1 MSILSA
7 KFKTIEW
14 VIRVLCIVPAIFL
27 VAFATTLLIF
37 VPLFWMYDSFTKN
50 NITSEYT
57 IFLGDIYILAIF
69 IVVYAPYE
77 LACMI
82 CKVNNL

>member
-1 MSILSA
+1 MSVLSA
-7 KFKTIEW
+7 KFKIIEW
-14 VIRVLCIVPAIFL
+14 IIRVLCIVPAIFL
-27 VAFATTLLIF
+27 IAFATALLVF

-82 CKVNNL
+82 CKVHNL

>member
-1 MSILSA
+1 MSVLSA
-7 KFKTIEW
+7 KFKIIEW
-14 VIRVLCIVPAIFL
+14 IIRVLCIVPAIFL
-27 VAFATTLLIF
+27 IAFATTLLVF

-50 NITSEYT
+50 DVTSDYT
-57 IFLGDIYILAIF
+57 LFLGDIYILAIF

-82 CKVNNL
+82 CKINNL

>member
-27 VAFATTLLIF
+27 VAFATTLLVF

-69 IVVYAPYE
+69 IVVYEPYE

-82 CKVNNL
+82 CKVHNL

>member
-1 MSILSA
+1 MSTLSA

-27 VAFATTLLIF
+27 VAFATTLLVF

-50 NITSEYT
+50 NITSYYT

-69 IVVYAPYE
+69 LVVYAPTEYYG
-77 LACMI
+77 
-82 CKVNNL
+82 

>member
-1 MSILSA
+1 MSTLSA
-7 KFKTIEW
+7 KFKIIEW

-27 VAFATTLLIF
+27 IAFATTLLVF

-50 NITSEYT
+50 DITSEYT
-57 IFLGDIYILAIF
+57 VFLGDIYILAIF

-82 CKVNNL
+82 CKIH

>member
-1 MSILSA
+1 MNVLSA

-27 VAFATTLLIF
+27 IAFATTLLVF

-50 NITSEYT
+50 DITSDYT
-57 IFLGDIYILAIF
+57 VFLGDIYILVIF

-77 LACMI
+77 LACKI
-82 CKVNNL
+82 CKINNL

>member
-1 MSILSA
+1 MSTLSA
-7 KFKTIEW
+7 KFKIIEW

-27 VAFATTLLIF
+27 IAFATTLLVF

-50 NITSEYT
+50 NITSDYT

-82 CKVNNL
+82 CKINNL

>member
-1 MSILSA
+1 MSIVSA

-14 VIRVLCIVPAIFL
+14 IIRILCIAPAIFL
-27 VAFATTLLIF
+27 IAFATTLLVF

-50 NITSEYT
+50 DITSEYT
-57 IFLGDIYILAIF
+57 VFLGDIYILAIF

-77 LACMI
+77 LTCMI
-82 CKVNNL
+82 CKIH

>member
-1 MSILSA
+1 MSTLSA

-27 VAFATTLLIF
+27 VAFATTLLVF

-50 NITSEYT
+50 NITSDYT
-57 IFLGDIYILAIF
+57 VFLGDIYILAIF
-69 IVVYAPYE
+69 IVGYAPYE

-82 CKVNNL
+82 CKINNL

>member
-1 MSILSA
+1 MSTLSA
-7 KFKTIEW
+7 KFKIIEW

-27 VAFATTLLIF
+27 IVFATTLLVF

-57 IFLGDIYILAIF
+57 VFLGDIYILAIF
-69 IVVYAPYE
+69 LVVYAPYE
-77 LACMI
+77 LACII
-82 CKVNNL
+82 CKIHNL

>member
-14 VIRVLCIVPAIFL
+14 IIRILCIVPAIFL
-27 VAFATTLLIF
+27 IAFATTLLVF

-50 NITSEYT
+50 DITSEYT
-57 IFLGDIYILAIF
+57 VFLGDIYILAIF
-69 IVVYAPYE
+69 LVVYAPTEYYG
-77 LACMI
+77 
-82 CKVNNL
+82 

>member
-1 MSILSA
+1 MSILSS

-27 VAFATTLLIF
+27 IAFATTLLVF

-50 NITSEYT
+50 DITSDYT
-57 IFLGDIYILAIF
+57 VFLGDIYILAIF
-69 IVVYAPYE
+69 IVMYAPYE
-77 LACMI
+77 LAYII
-82 CKVNNL
+82 CKIH